1 MHTPN
6 VGQAY
11 VLKVCSKLANM
22 KKIVLVLIGFLISV
36 IGFSQTYVSGFLTT
50 NTIWDSINDPYIV
63 TGNLLVTDSVKL
75 TILPGTVVRLD
86 GQKAIQIDGE
96 INVLGSD
103 SSRVTFTTNN
113 SGYWDAIIISPSS
126 QSSLFDSVGNYL
138 SGNIIQNADLN
149 FGGYV
154 QAGNTNSAM
163 IECNSTTLFLENC
176 LFSNSASE
184 GIWFNGNSSNGQSL
198 VINNNFFSC
207 GITFQ
212 MNGNPKK
219 IISNHINNG
228 RIWLVNY
235 SGNAIIESNVIKNTT
250 YGIRSHVS
258 DNTQILNNVVL
269 TIGGSTSS
277 GITQNKHTNQNSYTI
292 HGNIII
298 GDCNNSFASS
308 ISNNVFIGNFNP
320 IKTSVY
326 NSYLSLFT
334 NNQFIECENNSSNDN
349 YPMIEL
355 NNPGYNASY
364 KFSHNLFEENQVP
377 NYMGI
382 IQHRNDYNLNISL
395 NNNNFI
401 NNQGSYLVKNLNTS
415 FDIPAYDNYW
425 GTTSTSVINQSIYDW
440 FDNPVKSFVLY
451 TPILTSPDTTA
462 PISRPRGIQ
471 LIESCNE
478 PILFYNSNLELDTK
492 GYKIYYGNFNGYE
505 FEYSIDLG
513 DTNIFDT
520 QLLSAYGTIAITAYD
535 NLADGINDLTEG
547 HESWY
552 RFVNLNSVTKQ
563 LDLSNFNSN
572 TFQWGDTILLVADSN
587 YTSYLWSTLDTTN
600 SIYVTSPGTYS
611 LVVTDSNGIS
621 YCDTVTINLATDII
635 ENNLEKTFTIYPNP
649 TTNKL
654 SIIGN
659 HLDIIEINIIDL
671 AGRHMKT
678 VNQNLH
684 TINVTDLPNG
694 IYFIKLLT
702 DEKTIIKKFIKQ

>member
-1 MHTPN
+1 
-6 VGQAY
+6 
-11 VLKVCSKLANM
+11 M

-113 SGYWDAIIISPSS
+113 SGYWDAIIISSSS

-138 SGNIIQNADLN
+138 SGNIIQNAD
-149 FGGYV
+149 FKYGGYV
-154 QAGNTNSAM
+154 QSGNTNSAM
-163 IECNSTTLFLENC
+163 IECNSTTLFLEKC

-184 GIWFNGNSSNGQSL
+184 GIWFYGNSSNGQSL
-198 VINNNFFSC
+198 VINNNFISC

-219 IISNHINNG
+219 IISNHINYG
-228 RIWLVNY
+228 RIWLLSY
-235 SGNAIIESNVIKNTT
+235 SGNAIIENNVIKNTT

-258 DNTQILNNVVL
+258 DYTQILNNVVL
-269 TIGGSTSS
+269 TTGGSTSS
-277 GITQNKHTNQNSYTI
+277 GITQNRHTNQNSYTI
-292 HGNIII
+292 QGNIII
-298 GDCNNSFASS
+298 GDCKNSFASS

-320 IKTSVY
+320 IKSDIY
-326 NSYLSLFT
+326 NSYFSSYT
-334 NNQFIECENNSSNDN
+334 NNQFIECENNSSNDY

-355 NNPGYNASY
+355 DGSGYNASY
-364 KFSHNLFEENQVP
+364 NFSYNLFEENQVP

-415 FDIPAYDNYW
+415 FDIPASDNYW

-471 LIESCNE
+471 LIESCNGS
-478 PILFYNSNLELDTK
+478 ILFYNSNLELDTK

-513 DTNIFDT
+513 DTNIFNT
-520 QLLSAYGTIAITAYD
+520 QVLSTYGTIAITAYD

-552 RFVNLNSVTKQ
+552 RFINLNSVTKQ

-572 TFQWGDTILLVADSN
+572 TFQWGDTILLVVDSN

-600 SIYVTSPGTYS
+600 SIYITSPGTYS
-611 LVVTDSNGIS
+611 IIVTDSNGIS
-621 YCDTVTINLATDII
+621 YCDTVTINLATNII

-649 TTNKL
+649 TTNEL

-659 HLDIIEINIIDL
+659 HLSITETTIIDL

-678 VNQNLH
+678 INQNLH
-684 TINVTDLPNG
+684 TINVADLPSG

-702 DEKTIIKKFIKQ
+702 EEKTIIKKFIKQ